1 MLEENQIK
9 RLRHSMVALSDIE
22 TSLKALNEKLDWII
36 QRLDYL
42 EAVLTESQQYPEV
55 LDFLRS
61 LRVGTALYGEPLKTL
76 DRLIS
81 VQRLVASTAQRDEIS
96 KILLHTLALHGALNL
111 SQLTREVRSQ
121 RGKASRVTVR
131 KRVKALLQTGAVR
144 KDGNAYTL
152 VK

>member
-1 MLEENQIK
+1 
-9 RLRHSMVALSDIE
+9 MVALSNIE

-61 LRVGTALYGEPLKTL
+61 VRVGTALYGEPLKTL

-81 VQRLVASTAQRDEIS
+81 VQRLVTSTAQRDEIS
-96 KILLHTLALHGALNL
+96 KIILHTLALHGSLNI

-121 RGKASRVTVR
+121 RGKASRVTIR
-131 KRVKALLQTGAVR
+131 KRVKTLVQTGALT
-144 KDGNAYTL
+144 KDGDKYTL
-152 VK
+152 AQ

>member
-1 MLEENQIK
+1 
-9 RLRHSMVALSDIE
+9 MVALSDIE

-81 VQRLVASTAQRDEIS
+81 VQRLVTSSAQRDEIS
-96 KILLHTLALHGALNL
+96 KIILHTLALHGSLNL

-121 RGKASRVTVR
+121 RGRASRVTVR
-131 KRVKALLQTGAVR
+131 KRAKALLQTGAVR
-144 KDGNAYTL
+144 KDGTVYTL
-152 VK
+152 AQ